1 MKPKFI
7 IVLLILLCSAILIAG
22 CTSSQSPPTPPQT
35 QYVETAPVT
44 NETTT
49 GASVVPTADDFIVDD
64 SSGQIQVRTVG
75 SGADSQMKE
84 VDVTLNRAD
93 GVVQTVSSND
103 SNQAANFNGIIQGT
117 TSGTDHIIVKV
128 IMDDGDTYTVIDNDI
143 KYGEE
148 INDGICKTTRF
159 GTPC

>member
-22 CTSSQSPPTPPQT
+22 CTSSQSPPTPAQT

-159 GTPC
+159 GTHC

>member
-22 CTSSQSPPTPPQT
+22 CTSSQSPPTPAQT

-49 GASVVPTADDFIVDD
+49 GASVVPAADDFIVDD
-64 SSGQIQVRTVG
+64 SDGQIQVCTVG

>member
-22 CTSSQSPPTPPQT
+22 CTSSQSPPTPAQT

>member
-22 CTSSQSPPTPPQT
+22 CTSSQSPPTPAQT

-44 NETTT
+44 NETTI

-128 IMDDGDTYTVIDNDI
+128 IMDDGNTYTVIDNDI

>member
-22 CTSSQSPPTPPQT
+22 CTSSQSPPPPAQT